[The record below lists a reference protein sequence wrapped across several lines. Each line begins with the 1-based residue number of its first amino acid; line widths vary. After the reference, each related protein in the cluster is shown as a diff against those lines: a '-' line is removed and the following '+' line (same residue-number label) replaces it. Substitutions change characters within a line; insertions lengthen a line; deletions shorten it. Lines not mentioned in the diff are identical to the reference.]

1 MSSPK
6 NVSFET
12 GEKGSTQYMEYLK
25 EEGDVTT
32 IERIESRSSDL
43 SQEDDK
49 QQKKPPSTARDLVAQ
64 VLSLEDDISMNPWTF
79 RMWFLGICLS
89 LFAS

>member
-1 MSSPK
+1 MLSSK
-6 NVSFET
+6 KLGFVTE
-12 GEKGSTQYMEYLK
+12 EKGSTQYMEYLK
-25 EEGDVTT
+25 DEGDVTT
-32 IERIESRSSDL
+32 IEKFETRSSEF

-49 QQKKPPSTARDLVAQ
+49 QQKKPPSTARDLVAE
-64 VLSLEDDISMNPWTF
+64 VLSLEDDVSMNPWTF